1 VKPIILLIVVVGVG
15 SALIGSMAIQFFAP
29 TLDLQEKCE
38 KIAAEG
44 FKIQVKYSE
53 IDFDKMPAEDANA
66 LQYLDDLWINDC
78 VSKLS
83 PETLFNIA
91 QKVERDYYSGEYYIL
106 LCRL

>member
-29 TLDLQEKCE
+29 TDNNTAQLDLQEKCE

-53 IDFDKMPAEDANA
+53 IDFDKMPM
-66 LQYLDDLWINDC
+66 QMH
-78 VSKLS
+78 
-83 PETLFNIA
+83 
-91 QKVERDYYSGEYYIL
+91 YSI
-106 LCRL
+106 